1 MKFATQISTLL
12 NCIYVQMPLS
22 WGHILHVEWIFHRCF
37 FYFVLE
43 VGPTGWNYNLQI
55 CQLKLLFLSWLMI
68 WQMKTERKKE
78 RTKER
83 MKDKKKERLVKNK
96 YWLNYWHILI
106 SKGLSGF
113 TSNTL
118 LIMTQYFYQFKY
130 FTDLIKAIRRMV
142 KWNSNEISNTEW
154 NRWSLR

>member
-1 MKFATQISTLL
+1 
-12 NCIYVQMPLS
+12 
-22 WGHILHVEWIFHRCF
+22 
-37 FYFVLE
+37 
-43 VGPTGWNYNLQI
+43 
-55 CQLKLLFLSWLMI
+55 
-68 WQMKTERKKE
+68 MKTERKKE

-142 KWNSNEISNTEW
+142 K
-154 NRWSLR
+154 